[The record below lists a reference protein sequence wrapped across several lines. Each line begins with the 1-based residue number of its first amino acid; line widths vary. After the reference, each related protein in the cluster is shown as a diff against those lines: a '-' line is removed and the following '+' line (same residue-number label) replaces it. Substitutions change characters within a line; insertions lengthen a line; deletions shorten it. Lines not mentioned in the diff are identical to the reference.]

1 MLYGQC
7 AEPCRIKQER
17 MRTQSAKQFVIV
29 HNRGQDLAKK
39 KKKRRAQAAE
49 PHQTEAWRPP
59 FAGCVGAQRA

>member
-1 MLYGQC
+1 
-7 AEPCRIKQER
+7 